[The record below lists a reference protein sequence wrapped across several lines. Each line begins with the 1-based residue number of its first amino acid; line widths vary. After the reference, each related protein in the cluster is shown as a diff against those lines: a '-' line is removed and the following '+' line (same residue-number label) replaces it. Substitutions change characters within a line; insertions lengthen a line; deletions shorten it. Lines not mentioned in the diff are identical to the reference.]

1 MQLLIHAE
9 HGLDGVVH
17 GAVGGVQALLDG
29 ALVAVV
35 VIIVHD
41 ALTAERGVE
50 VVAVRVEADAVG
62 GVAAVNELL
71 ADRVQV
77 LKALQI
83 LGGVNTGLGEH
94 ILVVVDAGIGI
105 ALRIA
110 DLLAVLVLIGRADG
124 FPRVVELLPGTLL
137 LHVDE
142 LLNGNA
148 VVLVGVHGDVLDRAV
163 EHGGQLALL
172 GGADLRVHL
181 SLAALR
187 LADHMVLRL
196 AGVEG
201 IDNLLILVLHRLTEV
216 SPDRDLDRAFGFG
229 TPVFGGI
236 LLLAAGHEAQRH
248 DEGKD
253 ECKDLFHTRFS
264 FFIFI
269 KHGCR
274 VLYNRIGV
282 SPPQR
287 LTCWRGW
294 RGCRGQWP
302 PEWCHWPS
310 G

>member
-1 MQLLIHAE
+1 MLNRALI
-9 HGLDGVVH
+9 
-17 GAVGGVQALLDG
+17 
-29 ALVAVV
+29 AVV

-41 ALTAERGVE
+41 TLAAECGVE
-50 VVAVRVEADAVG
+50 VEAIGMEADAVG

-110 DLLAVLVLIGRADG
+110 DLLAVLVLIGSTDG
-124 FPRVVELLPGTLL
+124 FPCVVELLPGALL
-137 LHVDE
+137 LEVDE
-142 LLNGNA
+142 LLQRHTI
-148 VVLVGVHGDVLDRAV
+148 VLVGVHGDVLNRAV
-163 EHGGQLALL
+163 EHGGQLTLIGGGNL
-172 GGADLRVHL
+172 GVHFR
-181 SLAALR
+181 LAALC
-187 LADHMVLRL
+187 LTGHTILRL

-201 IDNLLILVLHRLTEV
+201 VDDLLILVLHRLAEER
-216 SPDRDLDRAFGFG
+216 PDRDLDRALGFG